1 MRCSQTQIWKD
12 TPIMKTSSA
21 TRILNERIGDDLEL
35 KRMIAEETVNAQV
48 AQEIYDLRTKAGL
61 TQSELAKRVGTTQ
74 PVIARLEE
82 ADYKGHSL
90 RMLVR
95 IANALGREVDIRFVS
110 SRSTRRKRPGARSL
124 AR

>member
-1 MRCSQTQIWKD
+1 
-12 TPIMKTSSA
+12 MKTSSA
-21 TRILNERIGDDLEL
+21 TKILNKRIGDDLEL
-35 KRMIAEETVNAQV
+35 ERMIAEETVNARV

-74 PVIARLEE
+74 PVIARLED

-110 SRSTRRKRPGARSL
+110 SRSSRHKRPGARSL
-124 AR
+124 V

>member
-1 MRCSQTQIWKD
+1 
-12 TPIMKTSSA
+12 
-21 TRILNERIGDDLEL
+21 
-35 KRMIAEETVNAQV
+35 MIAEETVNTRV

-61 TQSELAKRVGTTQ
+61 TQSELAKLVGTTQ
-74 PVIARLEE
+74 PVIARLED

-95 IANALGREVDIRFVS
+95 IASALGRELDVRFVG
-110 SRSTRRKRPGARSL
+110 SRSRRKRPGARSL

>member
-1 MRCSQTQIWKD
+1 
-12 TPIMKTSSA
+12 MKTSSA

-48 AQEIYDLRTKAGL
+48 AQEIYDLRTEAGL

-74 PVIARLEE
+74 PVIARLED

-95 IANALGREVDIRFVS
+95 IANALGREVDVRFVS

-124 AR
+124 V